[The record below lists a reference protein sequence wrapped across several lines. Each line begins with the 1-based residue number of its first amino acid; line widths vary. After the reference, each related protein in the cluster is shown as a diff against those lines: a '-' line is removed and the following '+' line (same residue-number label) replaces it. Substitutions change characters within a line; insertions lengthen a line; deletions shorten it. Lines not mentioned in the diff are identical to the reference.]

1 MFFRPQIYN
10 SGPWKAPH
18 VEVFI
23 DWPYQVGNDKPLG
36 KWLLYLEEIPFI
48 EGAGGG
54 VCSLVDSSNSI
65 NPLGLTR
72 KPLDSVGMLSAP
84 LMDEPA
90 LLRRSNKSYNFAIN
104 QKSSSYEEKH
114 SSESTVLNR
123 VKRDRAMIIRAD
135 KLVDSDGKKTN
146 IVTMVINSIQ
156 VEKYYNIYQ
165 IILRINIYRIAEKE
179 LPNVLKLSVKFSI
192 FNEKLK
198 HLFI

>member
-1 MFFRPQIYN
+1 MKHFEDVGTSVIHTFQVIKCSFIHNSPSLMKINSICIVFHSQIYN

-23 DWPYQVGNDKPLG
+23 DWPFQVGNDKPLG
-36 KWLLYLEEIPFI
+36 KWLLYLEDNPII

-54 VCSLVDSSNSI
+54 VCSLADSSNSI

-72 KPLDSVGMLSAP
+72 KPLDNAGMLSAP

-90 LLRRSNKSYNFAIN
+90 LLRRTNKSHNFAIY
-104 QKSSSYEEKH
+104 QKSSTYEAKY
-114 SSESTVLNR
+114 SSESSVLNR

-156 VEKYYNIYQ
+156 
-165 IILRINIYRIAEKE
+165 
-179 LPNVLKLSVKFSI
+179 LKNSSC
-192 FNEKLK
+192 
-198 HLFI
+198 

>member
-1 MFFRPQIYN
+1 M
-10 SGPWKAPH
+10 
-18 VEVFI
+18 FI
-23 DWPYQVGNDKPLG
+23 DWPFQVGNDKPLG
-36 KWLLYLEEIPFI
+36 KWLLYLEDNPII

-72 KPLDSVGMLSAP
+72 KPLESAGMLSAP

-90 LLRRSNKSYNFAIN
+90 LLRRTNKSHNFAIY
-104 QKSSSYEEKH
+104 QKSSTYEEKH
-114 SSESTVLNR
+114 SSESSVLNR

-156 VEKYYNIYQ
+156 RN
-165 IILRINIYRIAEKE
+165 
-179 LPNVLKLSVKFSI
+179 SSC
-192 FNEKLK
+192 
-198 HLFI
+198 